1 MISGLSKLIFVRN
14 AHGNYWSLRIIPRMG
29 GDSVGK
35 TGMSCDEISTKK
47 YNNASSNEPAGGR
60 KDSRQVEVEM
70 MIVTC
75 LQRG

>member
-1 MISGLSKLIFVRN
+1 MLSGLTKLRFVKHVN
-14 AHGNYWSLRIIPRMG
+14 GNFWSLRINPRMG

-75 LQRG
+75 LQRR